1 MQSPSLNRRDVLK
14 VSLAGTAA
22 MALPYQAV
30 LSARTAS
37 ELDQKKMPRPYVAAF
52 TAPPVLAPYRSDDK
66 PGNSYGTVPG
76 TTTPVTGGA
85 YVGTDYYRIE
95 HRPAQVEFIKG
106 VKTTVWGYNG
116 LVPGP
121 TIRVYQ
127 NGTQTRRVVMQQIN
141 KLPAKHPT
149 LGYVPWTS
157 THLHGSPSKPQ
168 FDGYAGDLTQPGEWK
183 NYMYPNNCSPRTL
196 WYHDHGVHHTAQN
209 VYMGLAAQYHVVDE
223 QLERD
228 LGIPRYDRA
237 KVGTTRPQ
245 YEFPLIISD
254 VMFAR
259 NGQLM
264 WDDDGESGL
273 YGDVILVNGVP
284 WPTMKVEPRKYRFRV
299 LNGSL
304 ARGYTLKLSNGKPF
318 TVIATDG
325 GFMPKPQTVTT
336 LTIGMAERYEI
347 VIDFADLKGTKV
359 QLLNGGV
366 KNARDY
372 DHTGKVMQFE
382 VGTTVTSTEGNSIP
396 SALGPVHPTMTLDPA
411 AAVATRRMELER
423 SNGLWVING
432 ETWDD
437 VVKSKYEHVFANV
450 APNSTEIWEVHNS
463 SGGWFHPLHVH
474 LIDFQVLSR
483 NGRPP
488 RPEELGPKDVVY
500 VGEGETVR
508 LLMRFDHEEGRYMIH
523 CHNLSHEDHDMM
535 TQYQVGHHDIDC
547 DSINT
552 APPKGGTPDE
562 MEDALEEAAEEAE
575 ELAEELVES
584 TPPATTGTT
593 STGTTGTTGTGSTGT
608 TTVPAP
614 TTPTPAAP
622 TTSAPAGGGGTTTAP
637 APAPAPTSASTTP
650 PRRRSR

>member
-1 MQSPSLNRRDVLK
+1 MWLVLQHILYIIVFFFSSRR
-14 VSLAGTAA
+14 
-22 MALPYQAV
+22 
-30 LSARTAS
+30 R
-37 ELDQKKMPRPYVAAF
+37 
-52 TAPPVLAPYRSDDK
+52 
-66 PGNSYGTVPG
+66 
-76 TTTPVTGGA
+76 
-85 YVGTDYYRIE
+85 
-95 HRPAQVEFIKG
+95 H
-106 VKTTVWGYNG
+106 
-116 LVPGP
+116 
-121 TIRVYQ
+121 
-127 NGTQTRRVVMQQIN
+127 TR
-141 KLPAKHPT
+141 
-149 LGYVPWTS
+149 YW
-157 THLHGSPSKPQ
+157 
-168 FDGYAGDLTQPGEWK
+168 
-183 NYMYPNNCSPRTL
+183 
-196 WYHDHGVHHTAQN
+196 
-209 VYMGLAAQYHVVDE
+209 
-223 QLERD
+223 RD
-228 LGIPRYDRA
+228 WS
-237 KVGTTRPQ
+237 
-245 YEFPLIISD
+245 SD
-254 VMFAR
+254 VCSSDL
-259 NGQLM
+259 GQLM
-264 WDDDGESGL
+264 WDDDGESGV
-273 YGDVILVNGVP
+273 YGDVVLVNGVP

-396 SALGPVHPTMTLDPA
+396 STLGPVHPAMSLDPA
-411 AAVATRRMELER
+411 AAVATRHLRLER

-437 VVKSKYEHVFANV
+437 VVKTRYEHVFANV
-450 APNSTEIWEVHNS
+450 APNSTEIWEGENS

-474 LIDFQVLSR
+474 LVDFQFLSR
-483 NGRPP
+483 NGLPP
-488 RPEELGPKDVVY
+488 RPEERGPKDVVY
-500 VGEGETVR
+500 VGENETVR

-575 ELAEELVES
+575 ELAEELAES
-584 TPPATTGTT
+584 TPPSTPG
-593 STGTTGTTGTGSTGT
+593 TGTTGTTGTGTTGTGT
-608 TTVPAP
+608 TGDTTNTGTGGTGTSTVPTP
-614 TTPTPAAP
+614 TTSAPAAP
-622 TTSAPAGGGGTTTAP
+622 TTS
-637 APAPAPTSASTTP
+637 
-650 PRRRSR
+650 